1 MANVYPPVPLPGEG
15 KSGWV
20 WSPPLGR
27 DASFFSTPVGD
38 VDELR
43 EQSGVMAGM
52 VNSLLGSRGREGK
65 KRKKRKSKKIGCG
78 QVWSVNFI

>member
-43 EQSGVMAGM
+43 EQSGVRKIM
-52 VNSLLGSRGREGK
+52 SSSKSGK
-65 KRKKRKSKKIGCG
+65 GGGEEKEEEE
-78 QVWSVNFI
+78 